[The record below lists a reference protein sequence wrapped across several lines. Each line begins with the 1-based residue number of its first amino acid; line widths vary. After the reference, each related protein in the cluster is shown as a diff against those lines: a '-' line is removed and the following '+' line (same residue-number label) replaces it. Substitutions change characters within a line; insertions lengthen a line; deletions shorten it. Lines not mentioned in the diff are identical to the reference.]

1 MWQHDYMPVAHS
13 IGWSALCA
21 AVPLFVLLFLLAIMR
36 KPAWISAIASLV
48 TAILM
53 VWVVYR
59 MPPERIFSATLFGIA
74 HGLLPTGWITFNA
87 ILLYRLTL
95 ETGQFEVIKNSLA
108 RLTSDC
114 RLQALLIAF
123 AFGAFIEG
131 AAGSGVPVAVCAAM
145 LTGMG
150 FNRLKAAG
158 ICLLANTAPVAF
170 GAIGLPIIM
179 LQKSTGLDLANLSA
193 ATGRISA
200 PLSLCVPAY
209 MVVLVAGWSGLR
221 GVLPAAIACGV
232 TFAAVQV
239 TVSNLVGPQLTDIL
253 AAIAAIICLVLLFR
267 MWQPKQNLSA
277 SELYAGETAGS
288 SAPSTHYR
296 VSTIIWAWL
305 PYVLLAVCVLCW
317 GMPIINKVLLK
328 TSIIIEWPSLHRL
341 VMRMP
346 PVVPVATPYDARYSF
361 DWLASPG
368 TACLIACVL
377 TALFARLSP
386 RRFLGVFGTTLKQM
400 FLPLVTIAAIVG
412 LGGLMNYSGATSTL
426 GLAFAVTGV
435 FFSFFSP
442 LLGWMGVFLT
452 GSDASSNF
460 IFGNLQ
466 TTAARQVGLNPVL
479 TAAANS
485 AGGVMGKMISV
496 QSIAV
501 AAAATGMKP
510 SEESQLFRF
519 TFWHSVLLVCLIGI
533 VTTIYAY
540 VIPWIVP

>member
-1 MWQHDYMPVAHS
+1 MWQHDYMPVAQS

-36 KPAWISAIASLV
+36 KPAWISAIASLA

-53 VWVVYR
+53 VWVVYQ
-59 MPPERIFSATLFGIA
+59 MPTAIIFSATLFGIA

-145 LTGMG
+145 LAGLG

-179 LQKSTGLDLANLSA
+179 LQKSTGLDLMNLSA

-209 MVVLVAGWSGLR
+209 MVVLVAGWKGLR
-221 GVLPAAIACGV
+221 GVLPAAVVCGV
-232 TFAAVQV
+232 TFAAVHV
-239 TVSNLVGPQLTDIL
+239 IVSNLIGPQLADIL
-253 AAIAAIICLVLLFR
+253 GAIVAIICLVLLFR
-267 MWQPKQNLSA
+267 VWQPKECLF
-277 SELYAGETAGS
+277 AGEKTGS
-288 SAPSTHYR
+288 SAPSTYHCA
-296 VSTIIWAWL
+296 STVIWAWL

-317 GMPIINKVLLK
+317 GTPIINKVLLK
-328 TSIIIEWPSLHRL
+328 TSIVIEWPSLHRL

-377 TALFARLSP
+377 TAVFARLSP
-386 RRFLGVFGTTLKQM
+386 VRFMAVFWTTLKQM

-412 LGGLMNYSGATSTL
+412 LGGLMNYAGATSTL
-426 GLAFAVTGV
+426 GLAFATTGA

-442 LLGWMGVFLT
+442 VLGWMGVFLT
-452 GSDASSNF
+452 GSDASCNF

>member
-1 MWQHDYMPVAHS
+1 MWQHDYTPVLQS
-13 IGWSALCA
+13 IGWSALFA
-21 AVPLFVLLFLLAIMR
+21 LLPLLVLLFLLAILR
-36 KPAWISAIASLV
+36 KPAWISAMASLA

-59 MPPERIFSATLFGIA
+59 MPTERIFSATLFGMA

-131 AAGSGVPVAVCAAM
+131 AAGSGVPVAVGAAM

-179 LQKSTGLDLANLSA
+179 LQKSTGLDLMNLSA

-209 MVVLVAGWSGLR
+209 MVLLVAGWKGLR
-221 GVLPAAIACGV
+221 GVLHAALVCGV
-232 TFAAVQV
+232 SFAAVQV
-239 TVSNLVGPQLTDIL
+239 LVSNLIGPQLTDIL
-253 AAIAAIICLVLLFR
+253 AAITSIICLVLLFHV
-267 MWQPKQNLSA
+267 WQPKPNLSA
-277 SELYAGETAGS
+277 GEIYAGETTGS
-288 SAPSTHYR
+288 SASSTHYR
-296 VSTIIWAWL
+296 VTTIIWAWL

-317 GMPIINKVLLK
+317 GMPVFNKVLLK

-377 TALFARLSP
+377 TAVFARLSP
-386 RRFLGVFGTTLKQM
+386 RRFLSVFGTTLKQM

-426 GLAFAVTGV
+426 GLGFAVTGV
-435 FFSFFSP
+435 CFSFFSP

-519 TFWHSVLLVCLIGI
+519 TFWHSVLLVCLIGV

-540 VIPWIVP
+540 VIPGIIP

>member
-1 MWQHDYMPVAHS
+1 MWQHDYTPVAQS
-13 IGWSALCA
+13 IALSALCA
-21 AVPLFVLLFLLAIMR
+21 AVPMLVLLFLLAILR
-36 KPAWISAIASLV
+36 KPAWIAALASLA
-48 TAILM
+48 TAIL
-53 VWVVYR
+53 VAVVVYH
-59 MPPERIFSATLFGIA
+59 MPTERVFSATLFGMA

-87 ILLYRLTL
+87 IFLYRLTL
-95 ETGQFEVIKNSLA
+95 ETGQFEVIKSSLA

-123 AFGAFIEG
+123 AFGAFVEG

-145 LTGMG
+145 LAGMG
-150 FNRLKAAG
+150 FDRLRAAG

-179 LQKSTGLDLANLSA
+179 LQKSTGLDLGSLSA
-193 ATGRISA
+193 AAGRISA

-209 MVVLVAGWSGLR
+209 MVVLVAGWKGLR
-221 GVLPAAIACGV
+221 GVVPAAVVCGV
-232 TFAAVQV
+232 AFATVQV
-239 TVSNLVGPQLTDIL
+239 LVSNLIGPQLTDIL
-253 AAIAAIICLVLLFR
+253 AAIAAMISLVVLFR
-267 MWQPKQNLSA
+267 IWQPKTVL
-277 SELYAGETAGS
+277 TAGGTTDLS
-288 SAPSTHYR
+288 VPAGHTGAA
-296 VSTIIWAWL
+296 TIVWAWL
-305 PYVLLAVCVLCW
+305 PYALLAVCVLCW
-317 GMPIINKVLLK
+317 GLPVINRALLQ

-368 TACLIACVL
+368 TACLIACGL
-377 TALFARLSP
+377 TATFARLSP
-386 RRFLGVFGTTLKQM
+386 RRFLGVFGTTLKQLA
-400 FLPLVTIAAIVG
+400 LPLVTIAAVLA
-412 LGGLMNYSGATSTL
+412 LGGLMNYCGATSTL
-426 GLAFAVTGV
+426 GLAFATTGV

-460 IFGNLQ
+460 LFGNLQ
-466 TTAARQVGLNPVL
+466 TTAARQVGLNPIL

-501 AAAATGMKP
+501 AVAATGMK
-510 SEESQLFRF
+510 STEESRLFRF
-519 TFWHSVLLVCLIGI
+519 TFWHSVLLVTMIGI

-540 VIPWIVP
+540 VIPGIIP

>member
-1 MWQHDYMPVAHS
+1 M
-13 IGWSALCA
+13 CA
-21 AVPLFVLLFLLAIMR
+21 SVPMFVLLFSLAIMR
-36 KPAWISAIASLV
+36 KPAWISAIVSLA

-53 VWVVYR
+53 VWVVYQ
-59 MPPERIFSATLFGIA
+59 MPTERIFSATLFGIA

-131 AAGSGVPVAVCAAM
+131 AAGSGVPVAVGAAM

-179 LQKSTGLDLANLSA
+179 LQKSTGLDLASLSA

-209 MVVLVAGWSGLR
+209 MVLLVAGWKGLR
-221 GVLPAAIACGV
+221 GVLPAAIVCGV
-232 TFAAVQV
+232 SFAAVQV
-239 TVSNLVGPQLTDIL
+239 AVSNLIGPQLTDIL
-253 AAIAAIICLVLLFR
+253 AAITAIICLILLFR
-267 MWQPKQNLSA
+267 LWQPKQNLSA
-277 SELYAGETAGS
+277 GEIAGS
-288 SAPSTHYR
+288 SAPSIHDN
-296 VSTIIWAWL
+296 VSKIIWAWL
-305 PYVLLAVCVLCW
+305 PYALLAICVLCW
-317 GMPIINKVLLK
+317 GMPIINQVLLK

-341 VMRMP
+341 VLRMP

-361 DWLASPG
+361 DWIASPG
-368 TACLIACVL
+368 TACLVASVL
-377 TALFARLSP
+377 TVLFAGLSP
-386 RRFLGVFGTTLKQM
+386 TRFAVVFWSTLKQM
-400 FLPLVTIAAIVG
+400 FLPLVTIASVLG

-426 GLAFAVTGV
+426 GLAFATTGA
-435 FFSFFSP
+435 FFAFFSP

-466 TTAARQVGLNPVL
+466 TTAAKQVGLNPVL

-510 SEESQLFRF
+510 AEESQLFRF
-519 TFWHSVLLVCLIGI
+519 TFWHSVLLVCMIGA
-533 VTTIYAY
+533 VTVIYAY
-540 VIPWIVP
+540 VIPWIIR